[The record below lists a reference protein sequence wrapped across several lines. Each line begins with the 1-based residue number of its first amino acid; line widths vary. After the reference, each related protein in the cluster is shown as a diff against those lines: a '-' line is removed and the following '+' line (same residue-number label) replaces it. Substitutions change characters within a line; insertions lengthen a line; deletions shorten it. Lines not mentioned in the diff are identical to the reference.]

1 MEKNRKYGVLLLSG
15 LLMATF
21 GAKAA
26 HSLDQR
32 RAVGSKPSKPT
43 TALWNPP
50 YKPAAPPSAAK
61 VDGPIGVGTLRLEAE
76 LDRTA
81 VLQHGDNQIHIG
93 VTLDTQGLSA
103 GKRVPS
109 DFVVVFDRS
118 GSMDGQ
124 KIEYGKQAL
133 RELIPRL
140 ADDDRLALIAYDTN
154 AELRVPLQRFAK
166 DARSSWL
173 REVDALHVAGG
184 TNMSA
189 GLDLGIEELRR
200 ARTTGRA
207 TRMLLLS
214 DGHANQGD
222 ASLGGLSS
230 RARGVMRS
238 ESVLSTIGIGSD
250 FDENVMT
257 SLARAGTG
265 AFYYLAKLET
275 LPTLLNAELKTA
287 SETYAQMAELRVKLR
302 PGVRLLSAAGRPFT
316 QEADTA
322 IVPVGSVYGDYKQT
336 LWLTLQVPNSQLTS
350 TEIGDVSV
358 RYRRDDKPYEVS
370 ARALPKVAC
379 VKDELDFR
387 KQINQPVWE
396 RATLDEELGRSQEEL
411 GVAISRGTAED
422 IDRAVAS
429 AEQQRKLATEL
440 QNTRVLSQL
449 DAFRAQAAP
458 AKAAQATGGEARAQA
473 AKRSVAS
480 SFGYRSKD
488 SYKNADYALSY

>member
-15 LLMATF
+15 LLVATF
-21 GAKAA
+21 AAKAA
-26 HSLDQR
+26 HSLDLGR
-32 RAVGSKPSKPT
+32 THSPKPSKPHN
-43 TALWNPP
+43 ALWNPP
-50 YKPAAPPSAAK
+50 YKPAATPK
-61 VDGPIGVGTLRLEAE
+61 VAGPVALGTLRLDAE

-81 VLQHGDNQIHIG
+81 VLQHGDNQIHVG
-93 VTLDTQGLSA
+93 VTLDTRGLST

-124 KIEYGKQAL
+124 KIQYGKQAL
-133 RELIPRL
+133 RELIARL
-140 ADDDRLALIAYDTN
+140 ADEDRLALIAYDTT
-154 AELRVPLQRFAK
+154 AELRVPLGRFAK

-173 REVDALHVAGG
+173 REVDALSVAGG

-200 ARTTGRA
+200 SRTTGRA
-207 TRMLLLS
+207 TRVLLLS
-214 DGHANQGD
+214 DGLANQGD
-222 ASLGGLSS
+222 ASLGGLSA
-230 RARGVMRS
+230 RASEVMRS

-302 PGVRLLSAAGRPFT
+302 PGVRLLSAAGRPFK
-316 QEADTA
+316 QDADTA
-322 IVPVGSVYGDYKQT
+322 VVPVGSVYGDYKQT
-336 LWLTLQVPNSQLTS
+336 LWLTLQVPNTQLTT
-350 TEIGDVSV
+350 TEIGEVSV
-358 RYRRDDKPYEVS
+358 RYLRDDKPYEVF
-370 ARALPKVAC
+370 AAALPKVAC
-379 VKDELDFR
+379 VKDDVDFR

-411 GVAISRGTAED
+411 SKAISSGTEAD

-429 AEQQRKLATEL
+429 AEQQRKLASEL
-440 QNTRVLSQL
+440 KNARVLSQL

-458 AKAAQATGGEARAQA
+458 AKAAQASGGEARSQA
-473 AKRSVAS
+473 AKRSTAA
-480 SFGYRSKD
+480 SFGSRSKD
-488 SYKNADYALSY
+488 SYKNIDYAFSY